1 MILGGI
7 VIVVL
12 AQHVVETHHF
22 YPMKSGMKYVCD
34 WNQLPPSST
43 TGIIRREARPA
54 PPSLLARHIRLG
66 GSAAG
71 VYS

>member
-22 YPMKSGMKYVCD
+22 YPMKESGMKYVCD
-34 WNQLPPSST
+34 WNQLALP
-43 TGIIRREARPA
+43 TGIIRGEARPA
-54 PPSLLARHIRLG
+54 FPSRASYSARK
-66 GSAAG
+66 
-71 VYS
+71 